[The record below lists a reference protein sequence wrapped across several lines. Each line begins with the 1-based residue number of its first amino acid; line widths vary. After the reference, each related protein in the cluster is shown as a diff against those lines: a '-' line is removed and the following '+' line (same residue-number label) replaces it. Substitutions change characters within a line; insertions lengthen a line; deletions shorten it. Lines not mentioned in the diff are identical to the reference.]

1 MRFKID
7 IFLAVGL
14 NQQYRFIFPQKQKK
28 KTKKKI
34 WTIGLIQQPEK
45 VNTLHSSFY
54 LDWCYPV
61 IRTVELY
68 IYIYLNFKVSNNY
81 IVW

>member
-28 KTKKKI
+28 KNQKKDLDHWFNPTARKGQYLTLKFLFGLVLSSYPDCR
-34 WTIGLIQQPEK
+34 TI
-45 VNTLHSSFY
+45 
-54 LDWCYPV
+54 
-61 IRTVELY
+61 Y
-68 IYIYLNFKVSNNY
+68 IYIFEL
-81 IVW
+81 